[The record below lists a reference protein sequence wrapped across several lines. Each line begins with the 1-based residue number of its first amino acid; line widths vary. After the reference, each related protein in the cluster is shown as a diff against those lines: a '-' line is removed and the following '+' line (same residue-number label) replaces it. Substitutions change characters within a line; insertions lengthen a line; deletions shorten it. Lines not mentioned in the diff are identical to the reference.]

1 MKVVTPYSQMETHMT
16 DKKELRRWRKRAIK
30 VQNNL
35 YPRKVSMAEAIRLA
49 KKEYENAGAL

>member
-1 MKVVTPYSQMETHMT
+1 MT

-49 KKEYENAGAL
+49 KKEYENAGTL